1 MFLIDRALSATLLR
15 VANNPQNEQS
25 QPHRLRRL
33 GTVWTSRGHP
43 IFFVTLCTAE
53 RQRWLDRPEIHRA
66 FLDFCAQSPK
76 RASAW
81 TGKYVLMP
89 DHIHVFVSA
98 EGSQGLSRWVGALKR
113 NLAAVRRGL
122 VDPAH
127 KADSPPGVQPRPTT
141 DLVGR
146 PCAGGGI
153 FSGRAWQAGFFDH
166 VLRSSESYGEKWEYV
181 RMNPVRAGLAA
192 RPEDWPYAGEI
203 EALRW

>member
-1 MFLIDRALSATLLR
+1 
-15 VANNPQNEQS
+15 
-25 QPHRLRRL
+25 
-33 GTVWTSRGHP
+33 
-43 IFFVTLCTAE
+43 
-53 RQRWLDRPEIHRA
+53 
-66 FLDFCAQSPK
+66 
-76 RASAW
+76 
-81 TGKYVLMP
+81 MP

-113 NLAAVRRGL
+113 NLAAVRRGFVVQTHNGA
-122 VDPAH
+122 VDVGRPCMAGVKPAGGITP
-127 KADSPPGVQPRPTT
+127 ANNCGYGSDVGRPCAGGGIETPPGMQPRPTMEA
-141 DLVGR
+141 DFVGR